1 MSIKINF
8 PGISQDD
15 FDYAIHCLEICKES
29 DAPDYGFNYPYFT
42 PGGHYGKQWWQ
53 LDSSL
58 CLGGYKW
65 IDRSFSETSLKNFIE
80 SQKEDGR
87 ICLWGKD
94 EIPSKVAGDNFPLQ
108 GKGVSSLPKLFDS
121 AFHILKG
128 ATDKELIKS
137 TYNMLKRYLDW
148 WFNCRLDE
156 KTGLIS
162 SVFEETFTPYLGRA
176 GEYAGVDTNVE
187 VYVGLTYVKE
197 LAEKLS
203 DTVYA
208 AILSD
213 RKAKLKES
221 INTYLWNEEKSAYYP
236 YDLVEGKSINR
247 LIATTFAP
255 MRMGIADRD
264 KRESLISLMTDD
276 SHFNWNTYPL
286 TSVSK
291 KDSSFVVTEGRYQ
304 GNASWSGS
312 VWTLMNETVIR
323 GLCDSGEDEL
333 AAELAL
339 KTIRT
344 FNHNC
349 AEFASPYDG
358 KGHGVIEYGW
368 SASQYIQLLVEVIF
382 GVNYDAETDKVTV
395 TPHLTE
401 ELKQEKLSL
410 SGLQLAKGK
419 LLDVVID
426 KGNIEMKKR

>member
-8 PGISQDD
+8 PGISQED
-15 FDYAIHCLEICKES
+15 FDYALHCLELCKES

-65 IDRSFSETSLKNFIE
+65 VDRGFSETSLNNFIE
-80 SQKEDGR
+80 SQKENGR
-87 ICLWGKD
+87 ICLWGRD
-94 EIPSKVAGDNFPLQ
+94 EIPCKVAGDNFPEQ
-108 GKGVSSLPKLFDS
+108 GKEVSSLPKLFDI
-121 AFHILKG
+121 AYHILKG
-128 ATDKELIKS
+128 TDDKVLTEKV
-137 TYNMLKRYLDW
+137 YNMLKKYLDW
-148 WFNCRLDE
+148 WYEYRLDE

-162 SVFEETFTPYLGRA
+162 SVFEETFTPYLGKA

-187 VYVGLTYVKE
+187 VYVGLNYVEE
-197 LAEKLS
+197 LARKLS
-203 DTVYA
+203 DTEYA
-208 AILSD
+208 DKLSE
-213 RKAKLKES
+213 RKLKLKES

-236 YDLVEGKSINR
+236 YDLVEGKNIDR

-255 MRMGIADRD
+255 MRMGIADAH
-264 KRESLISLMTDD
+264 KRKKLITLMTDD
-276 SHFNWNTYPL
+276 SHFNWNSHPL
-286 TSVSK
+286 CSVSK
-291 KDSSFVVTEGRYQ
+291 KDSSFVVTEGGYQ

-323 GLCDSGEDEL
+323 GLCDSGENSL
-333 AAELAL
+333 ASELAL
-339 KTIRT
+339 KTVRT

-368 SASQYIQLLVEVIF
+368 TASQYIQLLVEVIF
-382 GVNYDAETDKVTV
+382 GISYNAETDTVTV
-395 TPHLTE
+395 TPRLTD
-401 ELKQEKLSL
+401 ELKNEKISIE
-410 SGLQLAKGK
+410 GLQLANGK
-419 LLDVVID
+419 LLDIVID

>member
-58 CLGGYKW
+58 SLCGYKW
-65 IDRSFSETSLKNFIE
+65 VDRKFAETSLNNFIE
-80 SQKEDGR
+80 SQKENGR
-87 ICLWGKD
+87 ICLWGRD
-94 EIPSKVAGDNFPLQ
+94 EIPSKVAGDNFPEQ
-108 GKGVSSLPKLFDS
+108 GKEVSSLPKLFDS
-121 AFHILKG
+121 AFHILMG
-128 ATDKELIKS
+128 TTDKELIKS

-148 WFNCRLDE
+148 WFNYRLDE
-156 KTGLIS
+156 NTGLIS
-162 SVFEETFTPYLGRA
+162 SVFEETFTPYLGKA

-187 VYVGLTYVKE
+187 VYVGINYVE
-197 LAEKLS
+197 TLARKLS
-203 DTVYA
+203 DTDYA
-208 AILSD
+208 DKLSE

-221 INTYLWNEEKSAYYP
+221 INKYLWNEKKGAYYP
-236 YDLVEGKSINR
+236 YDLVKGKSIDR

-255 MRMGIADRD
+255 MRMGIADSD
-264 KRESLISLMTDD
+264 KREKLISIMTDD

-291 KDSSFVVTEGRYQ
+291 KDSTFVVTEGRYQ

-323 GLCDSGEDEL
+323 GLCDSGENEF

-339 KTIRT
+339 KTVRT
-344 FNHNC
+344 FNRNC
-349 AEFASPYDG
+349 AEFVNPFDG

-382 GVNYDAETDKVTV
+382 GISYDAETDTVTV
-395 TPHLTE
+395 NPHLTE
-401 ELKQEKLSL
+401 ELKKEKLSL
-410 SGLQLAKGK
+410 EGLQLSNGQ
-419 LLDVVID
+419 LLDVYID
-426 KGNIEMKKR
+426 KGNIEFKKR

>member
-8 PGISQDD
+8 PGISQED
-15 FDYAIHCLEICKES
+15 FDYALHCLEICKES

-58 CLGGYKW
+58 ALCGYKW
-65 IDRSFSETSLKNFIE
+65 VDRSFSETSLKNFIE

-87 ICLWGKD
+87 ICLWGRD
-94 EIPSKVAGDNFPLQ
+94 EIPSKVAGDNFPEQ

-128 ATDKELIKS
+128 ATDKELVKN
-137 TYNMLKRYLDW
+137 TYNMLKKYINW
-148 WFNCRLDE
+148 WFNSRLDE

-162 SVFEETFTPYLGRA
+162 SVFEETFTPYLGKA

-187 VYVGLTYVKE
+187 VYVGLTYVEE
-197 LAEKLS
+197 LARKLS
-203 DTVYA
+203 DTDYA
-208 AILSD
+208 DILSD

-221 INTYLWNEEKSAYYP
+221 INTYLWNDKKGAYYP
-236 YDLVEGKSINR
+236 YDLVNGKGIDR

-255 MRMGIADRD
+255 MRLGIADSS
-264 KRESLISLMTDD
+264 KRKKLISLMTDD
-276 SHFNWNTYPL
+276 SHFNWNSHPL

-291 KDSSFVVTEGRYQ
+291 KDPAFIVTEGQYQ

-323 GLCDSGEDEL
+323 GLIDSGEDSL

-339 KTIRT
+339 KTVRT

-368 SASQYIQLLVEVIF
+368 TASQYIELLVEVIF
-382 GVNYDAETDKVTV
+382 GISYDQETDTVTV
-395 TPHLTE
+395 NPHLTD
-401 ELKQEKLSL
+401 ELKKEKLSL
-410 SGLQLAKGK
+410 SGLQLANGK

-426 KGNIEMKKR
+426 KGNIELKKV